1 MATTT
6 STRKNSLIKNIKSN
20 NKKSNLY
27 KAISS
32 SKKDGAKKISIYF
45 GVISKK

>member
-20 NKKSNLY
+20 NNKKTEGDFLF
-27 KAISS
+27 KKGR
-32 SKKDGAKKISIYF
+32 SKKDQY
-45 GVISKK
+45 